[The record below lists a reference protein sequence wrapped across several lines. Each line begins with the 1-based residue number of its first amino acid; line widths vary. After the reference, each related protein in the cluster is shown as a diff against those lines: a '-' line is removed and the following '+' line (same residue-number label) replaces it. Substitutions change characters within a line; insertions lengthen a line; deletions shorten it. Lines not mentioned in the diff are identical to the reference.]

1 MCRHALILL
10 PLVVA
15 TLELAGYLIG
25 RTSSVVLLA
34 LLAFIIVLAPKGCR
48 LGDWKKALRSALICL
63 VGALA
68 SFLLANN
75 LDLGPLMAS
84 AVVGLLGTV
93 VLKEKDQLVVYLGT
107 FIGMSSALRFPTL
120 SLVVLAGLT
129 GGILWEMLSETW
141 NGVGGRLGTVAATAV
156 LIVLLAFGGGL
167 Q

>member
-34 LLAFIIVLAPKGCR
+34 LLPLSLCLPRSCR
-48 LGDWKKALRSALICL
+48 LGDWKNALRSALICL

-75 LDLGPLMAS
+75 LDLVP
-84 AVVGLLGTV
+84 
-93 VLKEKDQLVVYLGT
+93 
-107 FIGMSSALRFPTL
+107 
-120 SLVVLAGLT
+120 
-129 GGILWEMLSETW
+129 
-141 NGVGGRLGTVAATAV
+141 
-156 LIVLLAFGGGL
+156 
-167 Q
+167 